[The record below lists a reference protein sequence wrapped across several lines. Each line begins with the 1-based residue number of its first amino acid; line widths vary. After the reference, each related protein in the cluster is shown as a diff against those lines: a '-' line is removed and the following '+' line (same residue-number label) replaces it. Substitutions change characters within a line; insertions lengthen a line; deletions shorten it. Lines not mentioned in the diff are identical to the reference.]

1 MIIDFHAHLWSRD
14 DAEEVIA
21 RECQRH
27 GVDKACISAL
37 ESPIPDLDEVKALN
51 DRVYKAAREYP
62 GFYLPFAYV
71 NPLHGRAAMDELN
84 RGVDEGAVGLKLWIS
99 CYANHPSVFPVVER
113 ALELDWPVLQ
123 HAWHKAIGQYEGE
136 SDPVHVA
143 ELSRRYP
150 ELKLVMAHFGGDGRY
165 GLRAVRD
172 CPGVIG
178 DTSGS
183 MTDNGLVETWVREC
197 GAERLI
203 WGTDM
208 PGADLLLTLSK
219 VRDADLTE
227 AEKALVLGGNAARL
241 LGLEG

>member
-1 MIIDFHAHLWSRD
+1 MVIDFHAHLWSRD
-14 DAEEVIA
+14 DAEEAIA

-27 GVDKACISAL
+27 GVDKVCISGLA
-37 ESPIPDLDEVKALN
+37 SPIPDLDEVRRLN
-51 DRVYKAAREYP
+51 DRCYRAAREYP
-62 GFYLPFAYV
+62 GFYLPFVYV
-71 NPLHGRAAMDELN
+71 NPLHGRAALEELE
-84 RGVDEGAVGLKLWIS
+84 RGREEGAVGLKLWIS

-113 ALELDWPVLQ
+113 ALELNWPVLQ
-123 HAWHKAIGQYEGE
+123 HAWHKAVGQYEGE
-136 SDPVHVA
+136 SDPRHVA

-150 ELKLVMAHFGGDGRY
+150 TLKLVMAHFGGDWRY

-183 MTDNGLVETWVREC
+183 MTDNGLVEAWVREC
-197 GAERLI
+197 GAERLL

-219 VRDADLTE
+219 VRDADLTDG
-227 AEKALVLGGNAARL
+227 EKALILGGNAARL
-241 LGLEG
+241 LGLEA